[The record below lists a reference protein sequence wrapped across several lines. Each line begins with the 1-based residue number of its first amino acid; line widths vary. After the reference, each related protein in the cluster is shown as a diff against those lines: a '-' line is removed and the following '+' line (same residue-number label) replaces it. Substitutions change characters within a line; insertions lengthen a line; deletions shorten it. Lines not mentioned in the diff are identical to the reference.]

1 MGPDIANII
10 EVFEKGYELGK
21 SDSKEGI
28 YISRVAY
35 KEYFLSQLE
44 LILKKTPLKKKLKSH
59 CVIEENS
66 FV

>member
-44 LILKKTPLKKKLKSH
+44 LILKKTPLKK
-59 CVIEENS
+59 N
-66 FV
+66 